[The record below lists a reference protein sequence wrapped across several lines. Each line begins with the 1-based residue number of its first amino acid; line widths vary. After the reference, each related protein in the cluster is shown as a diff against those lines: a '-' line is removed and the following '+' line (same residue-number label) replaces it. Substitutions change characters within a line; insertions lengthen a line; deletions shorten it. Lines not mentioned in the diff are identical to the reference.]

1 MVHTKIIKNNDL
13 FNPHMIVYIYIFIL
27 FIGLPYIFYKTKKPR
42 GKVIIIRGLE
52 GSGKSFYANKMIEKI
67 KPESYIELDMYKYWN
82 YTSNKRTHYIQVL
95 KCWNNC
101 LMDYIMYMNKGVE
114 VIVVTNPF
122 IKRWEYKIYTELCH
136 KYNYEFEVYQLEAES
151 KEQARYFQMRSGHK
165 MPILNNNYFYKKWES
180 DEDAID
186 LVVDYPELEG
196 DSYPKL
202 NATKKELDNELER
215 YFDRKN

>member
-1 MVHTKIIKNNDL
+1 MVHTKINDL
-13 FNPHMIVYIYIFIL
+13 LNQLNFHMIVYIYIFIL
-27 FIGLPYIFYKTKKPR
+27 FIGLPYILYKSKKSK

-52 GSGKSFYANKMIEKI
+52 GSGKSFYADKMIDEL

-101 LMDYIMYMNKGVE
+101 LMDYIMCMNKGVD

-122 IKRWEYKIYTELCH
+122 IKRWEYKIYRELCK

-180 DEDAID
+180 DVDAID

-202 NATKKELDNELER
+202 NVTKKELDDELDR
-215 YFDRKN
+215 YLGIKM